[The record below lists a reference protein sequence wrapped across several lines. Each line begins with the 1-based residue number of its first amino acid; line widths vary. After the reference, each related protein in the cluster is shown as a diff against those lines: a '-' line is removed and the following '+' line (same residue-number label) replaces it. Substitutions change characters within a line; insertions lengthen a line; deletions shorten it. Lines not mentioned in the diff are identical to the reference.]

1 MREEA
6 LTNDGAEMLAH
17 AASVARA
24 LSMCAPHMKTQNVR
38 EHFAELG
45 ERLAG
50 LVTIGKEPGG
60 IAIVAGPIKD
70 TMLEVDQ
77 MLGGLLRICK
87 N

>member
-24 LSMCAPHMKTQNVR
+24 LSMCAPYMKTQDVR

-50 LVTIGKEPGG
+50 LAAIGKEPGG
-60 IAIVAGPIKD
+60 VEIVAGPIEYTMREVE
-70 TMLEVDQ
+70 TMLDELVR
-77 MLGGLLRICK
+77 LCK